1 MCPRDPSC
9 CSPQQTRRATTTDVS
24 TKSRFRYRNKS
35 ADLAPC
41 DWPRTRTDSNI
52 FYSRS
57 DRFSAA
63 DSCGSRGT
71 RSNCRSP
78 YRWCCRRAIRCD
90 IYHGRRRRFL
100 PQIYKQSV
108 IHYKTYYYNFRTP
121 PDVVRSTEAKVN
133 WPTIMRV
140 RTQLKKRVL
149 ELEPKMYSLH
159 DRKNG
164 WNVQAEVLCKTLWT
178 RLLII

>member
-9 CSPQQTRRATTTDVS
+9 CSPRQTRRATTTDVS

-57 DRFSAA
+57 DRFLAA

-108 IHYKTYYYNFRTP
+108 IHYKTYYNFRTP

-133 WPTIMRV
+133 DQRSCV
-140 RTQLKKRVL
+140 CEHNLKKGFSSWNQKCIHCMTVKTD
-149 ELEPKMYSLH
+149 EMYKPKFCVRRYGR
-159 DRKNG
+159 DY
-164 WNVQAEVLCKTLWT
+164 
-178 RLLII
+178 